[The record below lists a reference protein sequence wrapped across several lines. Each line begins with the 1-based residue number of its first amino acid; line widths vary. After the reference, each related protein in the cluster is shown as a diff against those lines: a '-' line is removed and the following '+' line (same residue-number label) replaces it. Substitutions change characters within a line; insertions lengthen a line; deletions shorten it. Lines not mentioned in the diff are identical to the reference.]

1 MSSPT
6 AVLGGLATIAEN
18 PEVVMSFSRM
28 DAGSVVPAAS
38 SKLTCRSLTIDFC
51 SCWKPDKTR
60 LSRFDCDE
68 KGLFVRDRFPYVPSL
83 VQSFLILETRQ
94 VHPIG
99 KIETIDYYR
108 CFSFC
113 TLFALLCYMFAP
125 QAPFDWTK
133 LSSSSVTI
141 IVRPSSVDLGTNIS
155 VQILM
160 YRYAQ
165 YNMYEHS
172 SI

>member
-1 MSSPT
+1 MVSSPT

-38 SKLTCRSLTIDFC
+38 SFDLSL
-51 SCWKPDKTR
+51 PDHRFLLVLKTR

-94 VHPIG
+94 IHTNPSNR
-99 KIETIDYYR
+99 KEIETIDYYR

-125 QAPFDWTK
+125 QAPFD
-133 LSSSSVTI
+133 
-141 IVRPSSVDLGTNIS
+141 
-155 VQILM
+155 
-160 YRYAQ
+160 
-165 YNMYEHS
+165 
-172 SI
+172 